1 MNTKSWTEIKDSV
14 YGKKGTERR
23 DKLEREVESF
33 KIGLL
38 LKKARE
44 EKKLTQQQ
52 LGDIIEKKRTFISRV
67 ENNGSNL
74 TLRTLFDIVEKGLG
88 GKVNIS
94 IDV

>member
-1 MNTKSWTEIKDSV
+1 MNTKTWTDIKDSV
-14 YGKKGTERR
+14 YGKKGTNRR
-23 DKLEREVESF
+23 DELEREVESF

-52 LGDIIEKKRTFISRV
+52 LGDIVEKKRTYISRV

-88 GKVNIS
+88 GKVKIS
-94 IDV
+94 IEV

>member
-1 MNTKSWTEIKDSV
+1 MKTKNWAEIKDKV
-14 YGKKGTERR
+14 YGVKGTERR
-23 DKLEREVESF
+23 DELEREVEGF

-44 EKKLTQQQ
+44 EKKLTQSE
-52 LGDIIEKKRTFISRV
+52 LGELVDKKREYISRI

-74 TLRTLFDIVEKGLG
+74 TLKTLFDIVEKGFG

-94 IDV
+94 IEL